1 MKKLIFTVILAVFV
15 FASASAQIAEVSGR
29 LKAKLSTMSQLEY
42 TPIIV
47 LLKDRVDIE
56 ALDAQL
62 YSIKAN
68 AQLRSKTVIDALMD
82 KARNTQGP
90 ILAMLENK
98 KLSGKVRN
106 YESFWITNM
115 LVIDANAETIR
126 ELILRTDIETVDL
139 DALLDYD
146 RPVGPPID
154 APDGTE
160 ASEIG
165 LKVIKANMLWEAGI
179 TGQGRLVMN
188 IDTGVDVNH
197 PALNYK
203 WRGNNGVP
211 WYHAWMDKNGST
223 TQPTDCDVHGTHT
236 MGIMC
241 GRSPSG
247 DTVGVAPNAQWIAA
261 RTICSSPHTS
271 NSIAA
276 FQWAMNPDSNSN
288 TTNDMPDA
296 IGNSWHD
303 PGLSNECT
311 SIYVSTLNSLEA
323 AGIAVV
329 FSCGNAGPGVSTIT
343 KPKNVNTNLVNT
355 FSVGNINGNSPFP
368 YPISSSSSR
377 GPSLCGGSGSL
388 LIKPEVC
395 APGTSVRSSV
405 PGGGYSL
412 LSGTSMAC
420 PHIVG
425 AVALLK
431 QVAPNLTGKQILEA
445 LYNTAVQLPVN
456 GVENNDYG
464 KGVIDVWAAYQ
475 SLGPVITHTPL
486 PNTENLT
493 GPYPVNVSIA
503 STLSGVAT
511 VKLFWSRNNPVFTD
525 SVLMVKGTGNNW
537 SYNIPGN
544 GTTATYR
551 YYIKAIDSTGRSST
565 NPAGA
570 PATYH
575 TFLASLDTQK
585 PVITHTAI
593 TDVPKVQW
601 PVTVSANVTDNIGID
616 SSWVKWYK
624 NTPAVIKQFKLLN
637 TSGSTYAAPF
647 NSVNADVNP
656 GDSIFYRIF
665 ARDNSSAHNT
675 DSTALYKFK
684 IINLVDICVGTGTVA
699 TGWPYYTFYMDSRTQ
714 MLYTAAEIIAAGG
727 GPGMITQVGFNVITA
742 SSQVM
747 NGFKVRMQNTA
758 VGSISSF
765 LSTGWTT
772 VYDGTYTVPGTG
784 LQYVTLTTPF
794 GWNGTSNVLVEIC
807 FNNSSY
813 TSNTTVNGTA
823 ATGRVAHNHSDLSSG
838 DGCTGITSPGTTY
851 TTLPNIC
858 FKLTPVTGAGN
869 NLSEVPKVYSLAQ
882 NYPNPFN
889 PVTKINFAIP
899 KQGFVTL
906 KVYDVLGREV
916 STLVNEVKQTGN
928 YSVDFDAS
936 YLSSG
941 VYFYRIESGGFS
953 DIKRMILIK

>member
-1 MKKLIFTVILAVFV
+1 
-15 FASASAQIAEVSGR
+15 
-29 LKAKLSTMSQLEY
+29 
-42 TPIIV
+42 
-47 LLKDRVDIE
+47 
-56 ALDAQL
+56 
-62 YSIKAN
+62 
-68 AQLRSKTVIDALMD
+68 
-82 KARNTQGP
+82 
-90 ILAMLENK
+90 
-98 KLSGKVRN
+98 
-106 YESFWITNM
+106 
-115 LVIDANAETIR
+115 
-126 ELILRTDIETVDL
+126 
-139 DALLDYD
+139 
-146 RPVGPPID
+146 
-154 APDGTE
+154 
-160 ASEIG
+160 
-165 LKVIKANMLWEAGI
+165 
-179 TGQGRLVMN
+179 
-188 IDTGVDVNH
+188 
-197 PALNYK
+197 
-203 WRGNNGVP
+203 
-211 WYHAWMDKNGST
+211 
-223 TQPTDCDVHGTHT
+223 
-236 MGIMC
+236 
-241 GRSPSG
+241 
-247 DTVGVAPNAQWIAA
+247 
-261 RTICSSPHTS
+261 
-271 NSIAA
+271 
-276 FQWAMNPDSNSN
+276 
-288 TTNDMPDA
+288 
-296 IGNSWHD
+296 
-303 PGLSNECT
+303 
-311 SIYVSTLNSLEA
+311 
-323 AGIAVV
+323 
-329 FSCGNAGPGVSTIT
+329 
-343 KPKNVNTNLVNT
+343 
-355 FSVGNINGNSPFP
+355 
-368 YPISSSSSR
+368 
-377 GPSLCGGSGSL
+377 
-388 LIKPEVC
+388 
-395 APGTSVRSSV
+395 
-405 PGGGYSL
+405 
-412 LSGTSMAC
+412 
-420 PHIVG
+420 
-425 AVALLK
+425 
-431 QVAPNLTGKQILEA
+431 
-445 LYNTAVQLPVN
+445 
-456 GVENNDYG
+456 
-464 KGVIDVWAAYQ
+464 
-475 SLGPVITHTPL
+475 
-486 PNTENLT
+486 
-493 GPYPVNVSIA
+493 
-503 STLSGVAT
+503 
-511 VKLFWSRNNPVFTD
+511 
-525 SVLMVKGTGNNW
+525 
-537 SYNIPGN
+537 
-544 GTTATYR
+544 
-551 YYIKAIDSTGRSST
+551 
-565 NPAGA
+565 
-570 PATYH
+570 
-575 TFLASLDTQK
+575 
-585 PVITHTAI
+585 
-593 TDVPKVQW
+593 
-601 PVTVSANVTDNIGID
+601 
-616 SSWVKWYK
+616 
-624 NTPAVIKQFKLLN
+624 
-637 TSGSTYAAPF
+637 
-647 NSVNADVNP
+647 VNADVNP

>member
-1 MKKLIFTVILAVFV
+1 MKKFIFTVILAVFV
-15 FASASAQIAEVSGR
+15 FASANAQIAEVSSR
-29 LKAKLSTMSQLEY
+29 LKAKLSTMSPLEY
-42 TPIIV
+42 TPVIV
-47 LLKDRVDIE
+47 LLKDRVNVE

-62 YSIKAN
+62 YNIKAN
-68 AQLRSKTVIDALMD
+68 AQLRSKTVIDALTD
-82 KARNTQGP
+82 KAKNTQGP
-90 ILAMLENK
+90 ILTMLENK
-98 KLSGKVRN
+98 KLLGKVRG
-106 YESFWITNM
+106 YQSFWITNM
-115 LVIDANAETIR
+115 IVIDANAETIQ
-126 ELILRTDIETVDL
+126 ELAIRFDVDQIDL

-146 RPVGPPID
+146 RPLGPPVD
-154 APDGTE
+154 AKDGPE

-165 LKVIKANMLWEAGI
+165 LKVIKANLLWEAGI

-241 GRSPSG
+241 GRSPAG

-276 FQWAMNPDSNSN
+276 FQWAMNPDSNTS
-288 TTNDMPDA
+288 TTNDVPDA
-296 IGNSWHD
+296 IGNSWYD
-303 PGLSNECT
+303 PDLSNEC
-311 SIYVSTLNSLEA
+311 SGIYKTTLDALEA

-329 FSCGNAGPGVSTIT
+329 FSCGNGGPGVSTIT
-343 KPKNVNTNLVNT
+343 KPKNINTNLVNA

-377 GPSLCGGSGSL
+377 GPSLCGGTGSL

-425 AVALLK
+425 AVALLR

-475 SLGPVITHTPL
+475 SLGPVITHNPL

-493 GPYPVNVSIA
+493 GPYPVNASVA
-503 STLSGVAT
+503 STLSGVST

-544 GTTATYR
+544 GSIATYR
-551 YYIKAIDSTGRSST
+551 YYIKAIDSTGRTST

-570 PATYH
+570 PTAFHMFY
-575 TFLASLDTQK
+575 ASTDTAK
-585 PVITHTAI
+585 PVITHTPLL
-593 TDVPKVQW
+593 DVPKAMW
-601 PVTVSANVTDNIGID
+601 PVTVTANVTDNIGLD
-616 SSWVKWYK
+616 SVWVRWYRN
-624 NTPAVIKQFKLLN
+624 NTGAGIKHFKLLN
-637 TSGSTYAAPF
+637 TSGSTFAALF
-647 NSVNADVNP
+647 NSVNADVNF
-656 GDSIFYRIF
+656 GDSIFYRVF
-665 ARDNSSAHNT
+665 ARDNSTAHNT
-675 DSTALYKFK
+675 DSTARYTFK
-684 IINLVDICVGTGTVA
+684 IINLTNICIGTGTVSSNYPF
-699 TGWPYYTFYMDSRTQ
+699 TTYWMDGRTQ
-714 MLYTAAEIIAAGG
+714 MLFTAAEIAAAGG
-727 GPGMITQVGFNVITA
+727 SAGAISKIGFNVISAA
-742 SSQVM
+742 SQTM
-747 NGFKVRMQNTA
+747 NGFSVKFQHTTA
-758 VGSISSF
+758 TSISAWVT
-765 LSTGWTT
+765 TGWTNVFT
-772 VYDGTYTVPGTG
+772 GTYAVPGTG
-784 LQYVTLTTPF
+784 WRYIDLTNPSF
-794 GWNGTSNVLVEIC
+794 LYNGTSNLLVEIC
-807 FNNSSY
+807 FDNSSY
-813 TSNTTVNGTA
+813 TSYSPVYATTISGMARGYYTDN
-823 ATGRVAHNHSDLSSG
+823 SSG
-838 DGCTGITSPGTTY
+838 CTMTGGSNLTYRPNTCFTISPVLGTGNELSN
-851 TTLPNIC
+851 LP
-858 FKLTPVTGAGN
+858 KT
-869 NLSEVPKVYSLAQ
+869 YSLAQ

-906 KVYDVLGREV
+906 RVYDVLGREV
-916 STLVNEVKQTGN
+916 STLVNEVKQVGT

-941 VYFYRIESGGFS
+941 VYFYRIESGEFS